1 MQSRYKYY
9 FYVEFLDGGKWEI
22 HFPVL
27 FSGNVAHLMNLM
39 GLLIFPIKL
48 GGEGGM
54 ETVQLTLPPLVLN
67 LMTESGSSHSVLTS
81 FL

>member
-27 FSGNVAHLMNLM
+27 FSGNVAQLMNL
-39 GLLIFPIKL
+39 IKL
-48 GGEGGM
+48 GGGGGGA
-54 ETVQLTLPPLVLN
+54 EFPIICVREKPKL
-67 LMTESGSSHSVLTS
+67 
-81 FL
+81 